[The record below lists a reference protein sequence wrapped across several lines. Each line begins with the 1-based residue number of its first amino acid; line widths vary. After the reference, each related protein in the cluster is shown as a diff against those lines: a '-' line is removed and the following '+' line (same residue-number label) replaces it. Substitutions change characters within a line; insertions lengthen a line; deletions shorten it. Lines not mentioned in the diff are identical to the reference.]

1 MLCSDGVCSEV
12 PMNLTQIQ
20 VREGGRLLAALVP
33 HTTFP
38 QAAVSA
44 RPVRTAPII
53 PQSATSVD
61 CSPVPS
67 PPGSAPNHDS
77 AVRRVGC
84 THASAN
90 RRVGGRKAAGALVR
104 TPVCLDR
111 RYPTGLLAAC
121 RSPVQ
126 ARYAA
131 RLL

>member
-38 QAAVSA
+38 QAAVW
-44 RPVRTAPII
+44 
-53 PQSATSVD
+53 VD

-67 PPGSAPNHDS
+67 PPGSAPTHDS
-77 AVRRVGC
+77 AVRRVG
-84 THASAN
+84 
-90 RRVGGRKAAGALVR
+90 GRTAAGAR
-104 TPVCLDR
+104 REGPVCLDR

-126 ARYAA
+126 ARYAG
-131 RLL
+131 RLLGSAAWGN